1 MADLVNLNMVDFDII
16 LFMDWIHAFYALI
29 DCRTQVVK
37 FKFPNEPVLEWNSSS
52 TVPKSFFIL
61 YLKTRNL
68 VSNGCVY
75 L

>member
-37 FKFPNEPVLEWNSSS
+37 FKFPNEPVLE
-52 TVPKSFFIL
+52 
-61 YLKTRNL
+61 
-68 VSNGCVY
+68 
-75 L
+75 